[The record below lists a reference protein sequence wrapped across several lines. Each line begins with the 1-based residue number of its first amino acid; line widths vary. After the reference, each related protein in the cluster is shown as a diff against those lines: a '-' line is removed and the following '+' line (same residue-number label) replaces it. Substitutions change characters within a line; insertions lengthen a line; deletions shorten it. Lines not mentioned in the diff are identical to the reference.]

1 MARISTVFWDVGG
14 VLLSNAW
21 DRELRHRAV
30 DHFGLNW
37 EEFQERHELVFH
49 GFETGRITL
58 DSYLACTV
66 FHRERSYSLNA
77 FKEYM
82 FELSTPLPQGLD
94 ILGRLAAQSC
104 YRLAALNNES
114 LELNLHRIER
124 FKLRDYFSLFVS
136 SCFVGLR
143 KPEPEIYRLALNVT
157 QCDASEC
164 VFIDD
169 RALNVERAR
178 QVGMHAI
185 LYKSPEQ
192 LVADLGALGVQL
204 M

>member
-1 MARISTVFWDVGG
+1 MAKISTIFWDVGG

-21 DRELRHRAV
+21 DHDLRQQTIG
-30 DHFGLNW
+30 HFGLDW
-37 EEFQERHELVFH
+37 EEFRERHDLVFH
-49 GFETGRITL
+49 SFETGRITL

-66 FHRERSYSLNA
+66 FHRERPFTPKT

-82 FELSTPLPQGLD
+82 FDLSTPLPAGLD
-94 ILGRLAAQSC
+94 ILSRLAAQGC
-104 YRLAALNNES
+104 YQLATLNNES
-114 LELNLHRIER
+114 LELNVHRIEQ

-136 SCFVGLR
+136 SCFVGFR

-178 QVGMHAI
+178 QVGMQAI
-185 LYKSPEQ
+185 RYQSPEQ
-192 LVADLGALGVQL
+192 LIADFQALGVQI
-204 M
+204 

>member
-1 MARISTVFWDVGG
+1 MARISTLFWDVGG

-21 DRELRHRAV
+21 DRELRHRAI
-30 DHFGLNW
+30 DQFGLNW

-49 GFETGRITL
+49 GFETGGITL

-66 FHRERSYSLNA
+66 FHRERPFTPEA
-77 FKEYM
+77 FKAYM
-82 FELSTPLPQGLD
+82 FELSTPLSAGLD
-94 ILGRLAAQSC
+94 VVGRLAQKGS
-104 YRLAALNNES
+104 YRLATLNNES
-114 LELNLHRIER
+114 LELNVHRIER

-136 SCFVGLR
+136 SCFVGVR

-157 QCDASEC
+157 QGVASEC

-185 LYKSPEQ
+185 RYESPEQ
-192 LVADLGALGVQL
+192 LIADLAALGVQL
-204 M
+204 N

>member
-1 MARISTVFWDVGG
+1 MARISTLFWDVGG

-30 DHFGLNW
+30 DQFGLNW

-49 GFETGRITL
+49 GFETGRVTL

-66 FHRERSYSLNA
+66 FHRERSFTPDA
-77 FKEYM
+77 FKNYM
-82 FELSTPLPQGLD
+82 FELSTPLPAGLE
-94 ILGRLAAQSC
+94 ILGRLAAQRR

-157 QCDASEC
+157 QGDATEC

-185 LYKSPEQ
+185 LYQSPEQ
-192 LVADLGALGVQL
+192 LIADLGAIGVQL
-204 M
+204 K